1 MTITWY
7 CNNRTAQSEEEKSN
21 KGTIPAVTT
30 SRDIM
35 DELFEPMETE
45 ASNRPSSEA
54 RKKPSED
61 TNYKNCDPN
70 TVTPRTG
77 DPILPTLESA
87 SGLSSGSQTLKI
99 DASESSKDRDA
110 SVSKLTSRTS
120 STRKARILPGWL
132 SEINSGT
139 NPPSKKRKVTSK
151 AGKLLLFL
159 YLMYFSNHMHV
170 LDYSSQG

>member
-1 MTITWY
+1 MT
-7 CNNRTAQSEEEKSN
+7 NRTVQSEEEKSN

-30 SRDIM
+30 GRDIM

-45 ASNRPSSEA
+45 PSNGPSPEA

-61 TNYKNCDPN
+61 TNHNDSDPN
-70 TVTPRTG
+70 TVTPRTA

-99 DASESSKDRDA
+99 DASESSKFAEDRDTG
-110 SVSKLTSRTS
+110 VSKLTSRTS

-151 AGKLLLFL
+151 DGKLLLFL
-159 YLMYFSNHMHV
+159 YLMYFSNHTHV